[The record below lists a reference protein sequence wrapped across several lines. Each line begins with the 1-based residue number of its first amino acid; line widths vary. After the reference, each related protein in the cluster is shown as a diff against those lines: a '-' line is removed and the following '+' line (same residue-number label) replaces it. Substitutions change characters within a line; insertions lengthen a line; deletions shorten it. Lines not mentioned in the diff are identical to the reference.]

1 MNNKSK
7 FTFAH
12 KIIGLTMIVK
22 SFFLA
27 TVFLGICFTSCTNP
41 SNTNSENQ
49 TKDTVAINKSNNMK
63 NYIPATDISRT
74 INFYQAILEIKIE
87 KMDMP
92 EMQMGIFPYEGQM
105 VTGVIIKAE
114 GYKPSADGVT
124 IYLNGGDNL
133 QVILDKVEKN
143 GGKILVPKT
152 LHADESGYFAIFLD
166 SEGNKI
172 GLHSPN

>member
-1 MNNKSK
+1 ME
-7 FTFAH
+7 
-12 KIIGLTMIVK
+12 KIILFAIVAIGTVFSACTKQKNQDLQTQSADTTAKKTINDMK
-22 SFFLA
+22 SFISIF
-27 TVFLGICFTSCTNP
+27 
-41 SNTNSENQ
+41 E
-49 TKDTVAINKSNNMK
+49 
-63 NYIPATDISRT
+63 IPATEVSRAVD
-74 INFYQAILEIKIE
+74 FYQTILDIKIE

-114 GYKPSADGVT
+114 GYRPSADGVT